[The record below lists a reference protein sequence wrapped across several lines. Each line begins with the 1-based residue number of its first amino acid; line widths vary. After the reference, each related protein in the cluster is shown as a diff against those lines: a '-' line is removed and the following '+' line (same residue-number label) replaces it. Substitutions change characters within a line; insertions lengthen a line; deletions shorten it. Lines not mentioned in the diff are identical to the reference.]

1 MSLGIGAPMP
11 MRRALAE
18 RTVVIGNSGSGKSV
32 FGENLATLIHASV
45 VDLDLLHWEDS
56 GFGVRRNEETAK
68 QMVSDA
74 ISTPLWIVEGVYG
87 WLAEVALPT
96 ATALVWL
103 DLPWSICRQGLL
115 ARGPCRG
122 ASEESFAALLKWAE
136 DYWERGTSS
145 SFNGH
150 LNLFDGFCGEKV
162 RLKDRDEVHEL
173 LFQLSPYSDVT
184 E

>member
-1 MSLGIGAPMP
+1 VGISAPVSMKG
-11 MRRALAE
+11 ALAQ

-32 FGENLATLIHASV
+32 FAENLATLIDASV

-74 ISTPLWIVEGVYG
+74 TNAPLWIVEGVYG
-87 WLAEVALPT
+87 WLAEVALSK

-115 ARGPCRG
+115 ARGQRRG
-122 ASEESFAALLKWAE
+122 ASKASFAALLKWSE
-136 DYWERGTSS
+136 DYWERSTSS

-150 LNLFDGFCGEKV
+150 LNLFDGFFGEKV
-162 RLKDRDEVHEL
+162 RLRDREEIQEL
-173 LFQLSPYSDVT
+173 LLQLSTYSDVS